1 MKLVF
6 LIFVW
11 LLFGSGYA
19 GDDAGSRLYD
29 KHNSNAEAFLD
40 STDDVQNAAHY
51 QVRDSIPGPSV
62 RIINN
67 DKKKTDVGGNFFSL
81 KKSGFSI
88 KNHTFNK
95 MLSAER
101 FSSQNDFFIIMLRHL
116 IV

>member
-11 LLFGSGYA
+11 LLFGSGHA
-19 GDDAGSRLYD
+19 GEDVGGRLYD
-29 KHNSNAEAFLD
+29 EHRSKAETFLD

-67 DKKKTDVGGNFFSL
+67 DRKKTDVGGSVFSL
-81 KKSGFSI
+81 RKSGFSI

-101 FSSQNDFFIIMLRHL
+101 FSSRNDFFIIMLRHL
-116 IV
+116 II